1 MKKLCFLIFLFVF
14 LLPGFSFSQQKIGY
28 IDSES
33 ILKQLPEA
41 QDAQKKIDVIVT
53 SWKDEIADMEK
64 KFKQKF
70 EQYDKKKLIMS
81 DQSRA
86 TAERDLQ
93 DMDRKIMEF
102 RTAKFGQ
109 DGELTKK
116 QLEIMKPVQD
126 RMYQAIQEVAKEDN
140 FDYVIDKSG
149 QIFLLYSNEKF
160 DLTNKVIE
168 KIGKLKKAN

>member
-1 MKKLCFLIFLFVF
+1 MKKLCFLIFLIVI
-14 LLPGFSFSQQKIGY
+14 LLPGYSFSQQKIGY

-41 QDAQKKIDVIVT
+41 QDAQKKIDVIVN
-53 SWKDEIADMEK
+53 SWKDEISEMEK

-70 EQYDKKKLIMS
+70 DQYDKKKLIMS

-86 TAERDLQ
+86 NAERELQ
-93 DMDRKIMEF
+93 DMDRKIMDF

-116 QLEIMKPVQD
+116 QVEIMKPVQD
-126 RMYQAIQEVAKEDN
+126 RMYQAIQEVAKEDG
-140 FDYVIDKSG
+140 FDYIIDKSG
-149 QIFLLYSNEKF
+149 QIFLMYTNEKF